1 MNKSFRFKVLVDSRL
16 QGALLC
22 RVLFYWCL
30 CVAGILLLAGIQA
43 SWPGQQADWPV
54 IINRVLL
61 GFGPALI
68 ASVALLPLVLFDAL
82 RFSHR
87 FAGPL
92 TRLTKDAARLADGE
106 DVPPIVFRKG
116 DFWRE
121 YAMQFNRVA
130 EEVRRLKAQLRRA
143 ESLRETQG
151 SRVATDEDLQTVAS
165 E

>member
-1 MNKSFRFKVLVDSRL
+1 MSKSYRFKVLVDGRL
-16 QGALLC
+16 QGALLG

-43 SWPGQQADWPV
+43 AWTGQQADWPV
-54 IINRVLL
+54 VINRVLL

-106 DVPPIVFRKG
+106 DVPPVVFRKG

-130 EEVRRLKAQLRRA
+130 EEVRRLKAQVRRL
-143 ESLRETQG
+143 ESQREVEA
-151 SRVATDEDLQTVAS
+151 SDAADEPQLVEEEA
-165 E
+165 